1 MGGEGAA
8 PEACRAGR
16 REMGGTVLVVEEEDI
31 LALELQIF
39 IERTVGVWDV
49 GVEDEGAGARGKEL
63 VEARVE
69 VVAVEGGMRGEE
81 ML

>member
-1 MGGEGAA
+1 
-8 PEACRAGR
+8 
-16 REMGGTVLVVEEEDI
+16 MGGTVLVMEEEDI

-39 IERTVGVWDV
+39 IESTAGGWEEEEEMFIQRTVGGWDV
-49 GVEDEGAGARGKEL
+49 GVEDEGAGARGEEL

-69 VVAVEGGMRGEE
+69 AVAVEGGMRKEG